1 MLAELEAIKSQHQG
15 QVQNNN
21 EIEIIQPNLRELE
34 REIVLSPMPPTNL
47 PIEIQEETIQSEKLI
62 FYFYL
67 IFNSNSN
74 KTFFERRLR
83 MRSNRENQ

>member
-1 MLAELEAIKSQHQG
+1 MLAELEAIKSQLQG

-21 EIEIIQPNLRELE
+21 EIEILQPNLRELE
-34 REIVLSPMPPTNL
+34 REIELSPMPPTNL

-74 KTFFERRLR
+74 RTFFERRLR